1 MRPKRIGPLA
11 NARGVAVRPVH
22 ITDTTLRDAH
32 QSLWA
37 TRMEIGDML
46 PILPKMDSV
55 GYWSMEVWGGATF
68 DSCLRFLD
76 ENPWERLRVVKK
88 HCPKTPLQMLLRGQ
102 NLVGYH
108 HYSDEITERFVSASK
123 RNGIDVFR
131 VFDALNDIRN
141 VQVAGRA
148 VKEAGGHFEGAIS
161 YTVSP
166 VHTLDSYLDYAQQLK
181 DAGADTICIKDMAGM
196 LTPFRTEKMVRALKD
211 EVGLPV
217 HVHCHYIGGMAPMNY
232 LKGVEAGADIIDTAV
247 VALAFGNSQPAV
259 EMIVAALKESPYDSG
274 LDLDLLFE
282 IAEYWEDVRRKKGL
296 KRGIT
301 TLLSMEVFSHQV
313 PGGMMS
319 NLVSQLELQKA
330 LDRLP
335 DVLAEIPRVR
345 AEVGYPPLV
354 TPLSQIVGTQAVMNV
369 LTGKRWNVVP
379 QEMKDYLRGY
389 YGKAPG
395 PMDKEIVGKVLGGET
410 PLSADVRPGSLVTT
424 TYDEVAAEI
433 GDLARSEEDVLM
445 YALFPNEARTYLTA
459 HREGAENAVFLMSEE
474 IHTVREEDPVDVN
487 QIRELIK
494 VIEASDVT
502 EVVIEEGDSKVTVRK
517 AGAFAAAACAP
528 VASPAAAPAP
538 DIAVEPTAAPG
549 ARPGTWKTVV
559 APMVGTF
566 YAAGA
571 PGAAPFVAVGDSV
584 SAGQTLCIIE
594 AMKLMNEITADE
606 DGVIREIAIENGE
619 AVEYGTVMF
628 YYEPV

>member
-1 MRPKRIGPLA
+1 M
-11 NARGVAVRPVH
+11 RPVH

-55 GYWSMEVWGGATF
+55 GFWSMEVWGGATF

-76 ENPWERLRVVKK
+76 ENPWERLRTIKK
-88 HCPKTPLQMLLRGQ
+88 HCPNTPLQMLLRGQ

-108 HYSDEITERFVSASK
+108 HYSDEIVTRFVAATK
-123 RNGIDVFR
+123 RSGIDVFR

-141 VQVAGRA
+141 VETSARA
-148 VKEAGGHFEGAIS
+148 VKECGGLFEGAIS

-166 VHTLDSYLDYAQQLK
+166 VHTLDSYLEYAQQLK
-181 DAGADTICIKDMAGM
+181 DLGADTICVKDMAGM
-196 LTPFRTEKMVRALKD
+196 LTPFRTEKMVEALKT
-211 EVGLPV
+211 EIGLPV

-232 LKGVEAGADIIDTAV
+232 VKAAEAGADIVDTAA

-259 EMIVAALKESPYDSG
+259 ETIVAALKESPYDTG

-282 IAEYWEDVRRKKGL
+282 IAEYWEGVRKRKGL
-296 KRGIT
+296 QRGIT
-301 TLLSMEVFSHQV
+301 TLLSIEVFSHQV

-319 NLVSQLELQKA
+319 NLISQLEVQKA
-330 LDRLP
+330 SDRLP

-354 TPLSQIVGTQAVMNV
+354 TPLSQIVGTQAVINV
-369 LTGKRWNVVP
+369 LTGKRWNIVP
-379 QEMKDYLRGY
+379 SEMRDYIRGY

-395 PMDKEIVGKVLGGET
+395 PMNAEIVAKVLGDTEPIG
-410 PLSADVRPGSLVTT
+410 ADVRPGSLVTT
-424 TYDEVAAEI
+424 TYAEVEAEI

-445 YALFPNEARTYLTA
+445 YALFPNEATAYLKA
-459 HREGAENAVFLMSEE
+459 HKEGAEKAVFLMSEE
-474 IHTVREEDPVDVN
+474 LHTVREDDSVDVN

-494 VIEASDVT
+494 VVETSDIS
-502 EVVIEEGDSKVTVRK
+502 EIVIEEGDSKVTVRRGGV
-517 AGAFAAAACAP
+517 AAVAAPAAAATTVTSAAA
-528 VASPAAAPAP
+528 VSAAAPA
-538 DIAVEPTAAPG
+538 AESEG
-549 ARPGTWKTVV
+549 ARPASWKAVTS
-559 APMVGTF
+559 PMVGTF
-566 YAAGA
+566 YEA
-571 PGAAPFVAVGDSV
+571 PSPGSPPFVAVGDQITE
-584 SAGQTLCIIE
+584 GQQLCILE
-594 AMKLMNEITADE
+594 AMKLMNEISAE
-606 DGVIREIAIENGE
+606 EGGIVREIVAKNGDLVDFG
-619 AVEYGTVMF
+619 AALF

>member
-1 MRPKRIGPLA
+1 MRP
-11 NARGVAVRPVH
+11 VR

-37 TRMEIGDML
+37 TRMEVGDML

-55 GYWSMEVWGGATF
+55 GFWSLEVWGGATF
-68 DSCLRFLD
+68 DSCLRFMD
-76 ENPWERLRVVKK
+76 ENPWERLRTIKQ
-88 HCPKTPLQMLLRGQ
+88 HCPRTPLQMLLRGQ

-108 HYSDEITERFVSASK
+108 HYSDEIVTRFVNASK
-123 RNGIDVFR
+123 RNGVDVFR

-141 VQVAGRA
+141 VKTSA
-148 VKEAGGHFEGAIS
+148 EAIRECGGLFEGAIS

-166 VHTLDSYLDYAQQLK
+166 VHTLDAYLEYAQELK
-181 DAGADTICIKDMAGM
+181 ELGADTICIKDMAGM
-196 LTPFRTEKMVRALKD
+196 LTPFRTEKMVLALKK
-211 EVGLPV
+211 EIGLPV

-232 LKGVEAGADIIDTAV
+232 VKAAEAGADIVDTAV

-259 EMIVAALKESPYDSG
+259 ETIVAALMESPYDTG

-282 IAEYWEDVRRKKGL
+282 IAEYWEAVRKKKHL

-319 NLVSQLELQKA
+319 NLVSQLEIQKA

-335 DVLAEIPRVR
+335 DVMAEIPRVR

-369 LTGKRWNVVP
+369 LTGKRWNVIP
-379 QEMKDYLRGY
+379 QEMRDYVRGY

-395 PMDKEIVGKVLGGET
+395 SMDPEIVAKVLGNLE
-410 PLSADVRPGSLVTT
+410 PLALDIAPGSLVTT
-424 TYDEVAAEI
+424 TYAEVEAEI
-433 GDLARSEEDVLM
+433 GDLAKSEEDVLM
-445 YALFPNEARTYLTA
+445 YALFPNEARTYLSA
-459 HREGAENAVFLMSEE
+459 HKDGAEKAVFLMSEE
-474 IHTVREEDPVDVN
+474 LHTVKEADSVDVN

-494 VIEASDVT
+494 VVEASDIS
-502 EVVIEEGDSKVTVRK
+502 EIVIEEGDMKVSVRK
-517 AGAFAAAACAP
+517 GGFAAAAP
-528 VASPAAAPAP
+528 VAVAATSAPAAVTPESAAVAAPA
-538 DIAVEPTAAPG
+538 AGE
-549 ARPGTWKTVV
+549 RPASWKTVT

-566 YAAGA
+566 YEAGSPGSAA
-571 PGAAPFVAVGDSV
+571 FV
-584 SAGQTLCIIE
+584 SAGDSFAEGATLCILE
-594 AMKLMNEITADE
+594 AMKLMNEIVAE
-606 DGVIREIAIENGE
+606 EAGVVREVAVSNGA
-619 AVEYGTVMF
+619 AVEYGTVLF
-628 YYEPV
+628 YYEPA

>member
-1 MRPKRIGPLA
+1 M
-11 NARGVAVRPVH
+11 RPVH

-55 GYWSMEVWGGATF
+55 GYWSIEAWGGATF

-76 ENPWERLRVVKK
+76 ENPWERLRTIKQ
-88 HCPKTPLQMLLRGQ
+88 HCPNTPLQMLLRGQ
-102 NLVGYH
+102 NLVGYK
-108 HYSDEITERFVSASK
+108 HYSDEIVERFVVASK

-141 VQVAGRA
+141 VETSALA
-148 VKEAGGHFEGAIS
+148 IKDCGGLFEGAIS

-166 VHTLDSYLDYAQQLK
+166 VHTLDAYLEYAQQLK
-181 DAGADTICIKDMAGM
+181 DLGADTICIKDMAGM
-196 LTPFRTEKMVRALKD
+196 LTPFRTEKMVRALKT
-211 EVGLPV
+211 EIGLPV

-232 LKGVEAGADIIDTAV
+232 VKAAEAGADIVDTAV

-259 EMIVAALKESPYDSG
+259 ETIVAALKESPYDTG

-282 IAEYWEDVRRKKGL
+282 IAEYWENVREKKHL

-319 NLVSQLELQKA
+319 NLVSQLEVQKA
-330 LDRLP
+330 SDRLP
-335 DVLAEIPRVR
+335 DVLAEIPKVR

-354 TPLSQIVGTQAVMNV
+354 TPLSQIVGTQAVLNV
-369 LTGKRWNVVP
+369 LTGKRWSVVP
-379 QEMKDYLRGY
+379 QEMKDYIKGY

-395 PMDKEIVGKVLGGET
+395 PMHAEIVARVLGNEE
-410 PLSADVRPGSLVTT
+410 PLAPDVRPGSLVTT
-424 TYDEVAAEI
+424 TYADVEAEI
-433 GDLARSEEDVLM
+433 GDLAKSEEDVLM
-445 YALFPNEARTYLTA
+445 FALFPNEARQYLTT
-459 HREGAENAVFLMSEE
+459 HKEGAEKAVFLMSEE
-474 IHTVREEDPVDVN
+474 LHTVREDESVDVN

-494 VIEASDVT
+494 VVEASDIS
-502 EVVIEEGDSKVTVRK
+502 EIVIEEGDTKVTVRR
-517 AGAFAAAACAP
+517 G
-528 VASPAAAPAP
+528 AAPAVVP
-538 DIAVEPTAAPG
+538 AAPAAVSAASLPADASVAAAVSAPAPG
-549 ARPGTWKTVV
+549 ARPDTWKTVV

-566 YAAGA
+566 YEAPS
-571 PGAAPFVAVGDSV
+571 PGAAPFV
-584 SAGQTLCIIE
+584 SAGDTVVEGEPLCILE
-594 AMKLMNEITADE
+594 AMKLMNEISAE
-606 DGVIREIAIENGE
+606 EAGVIREVAATNGE
-619 AVEYGTVMF
+619 LVDYGAVLF
-628 YYEPV
+628 YYEPA

>member
-1 MRPKRIGPLA
+1 M
-11 NARGVAVRPVH
+11 RPVH

-46 PILPKMDSV
+46 PILGKMDSV

-76 ENPWERLRVVKK
+76 ESPWDRLRVIKN

-108 HYSDEITERFVSASK
+108 HYSDEIVERFVRASK

-141 VQVAGRA
+141 VEVAGRA
-148 VKEAGGHFEGAIS
+148 IKEAGAHFEGAIS

-166 VHTLDSYLDYAQQLK
+166 VHTLDSFIDYAQQLK
-181 DAGADTICIKDMAGM
+181 EIGADTICIKDMAGM
-196 LTPFRTEKMVRALKD
+196 LTPFRTEKMVRSLID

-232 LKGVEAGADIIDTAV
+232 LKAAEAGAEIIDTAV

-282 IAEYWEDVRRKKGL
+282 IAEYWEGVRADKGL

-301 TLLSMEVFSHQV
+301 TLLSMQVFSHQV

-319 NLVSQLELQKA
+319 NLVSQLELQNA
-330 LDRLP
+330 GNRLN
-335 DVLAEIPRVR
+335 DVLEEIPRVR

-354 TPLSQIVGTQAVMNV
+354 TPLSQIVGTQAVINV
-369 LTGKRWNVVP
+369 LTGKRWAIVP
-379 QEMKDYLRGY
+379 QEMKEYIKGT

-395 PMDKEIVGKVLGGET
+395 PMDKEIVAKVLAGAE
-410 PLSADVRPGSLVTT
+410 PLAPEIRPGSLATT
-424 TYDEVAAEI
+424 TYAQVEAEI
-433 GDLARSEEDVLM
+433 GELAHSEEDVLM
-445 YALFPNEARTYLTA
+445 YALFPNEAHAYLTA
-459 HREGAENAVFLMSEE
+459 HREGAEKAVFLMGGEGP
-474 IHTVREEDPVDVN
+474 HTKEDGSVDVN

-494 VIEASDVT
+494 IIEASDVA
-502 EVVIEEGDSKVTVRK
+502 EVIIEEGDSKVTLRK
-517 AGAFAAAACAP
+517 SG
-528 VASPAAAPAP
+528 VVSVNAAPAAP
-538 DIAVEPTAAPG
+538 AADVAVPAQTPSADASAG
-549 ARPGTWKTVV
+549 SRPSTWKTVV

-566 YAAGA
+566 YPAGA
-571 PGAAPFVAVGDSV
+571 PGAAPFVSVGDSV
-584 SAGQTLCIIE
+584 EEGQTLCIIE
-594 AMKLMNEITADE
+594 AMKLMNEITVE
-606 DGVIREIAIENGE
+606 ESGVIREVCLSNADP
-619 AVEYGTVMF
+619 VEYGTVLF
-628 YYEPV
+628 YYEPA